1 VLRLAR
7 RADGGPLRIGHR
19 GAAALA
25 PANSLAAI
33 DAGLAVG
40 LDGIEIDVV
49 AEGGRLQVAHS
60 VGELG
65 PDSPSLDTVLE
76 RIAAS
81 PAFLDLDLKADGVED
96 ELAAALRR
104 QGLVE
109 RTIVT
114 SFLRRPLKRLAVLEP
129 GLLLG
134 RSFPND
140 RAGVVER
147 GLPDA
152 IVQAGLVALRPLLPF
167 DVVRLVR
174 GSSARVAS
182 LHHEVVSDALVRRC
196 RRHGIPVLAW
206 TANDPGSLG
215 RLTALGVHGVIT
227 DDPRIF
233 G

>member
-1 VLRLAR
+1 VLRLGR
-7 RADGGPLRIGHR
+7 RPDGGPLRIGHR

-25 PANSLAAI
+25 RANSLAAI
-33 DAGLAVG
+33 EAGLAVG
-40 LDGIEIDVV
+40 LDGVEIDVV
-49 AEGGRLQVAHS
+49 AEDGRLLVAHS
-60 VGELG
+60 VREVGV
-65 PDSPSLDTVLE
+65 DSPSLDAVLE

-81 PAFLDLDLKADGVED
+81 PAFLDLDLKADGLE
-96 ELAAALRR
+96 EALLAALRR
-104 QGLVE
+104 RGLVE

-114 SFLRRPLKRLAVLEP
+114 SFLRGPLRRLAVLEP

-147 GLPDA
+147 GLPDP
-152 IVQAGLVALRPLLPF
+152 IVRAGLVALRPLLPF

-206 TANDPGSLG
+206 TANDPGALG
-215 RLTALGVHGVIT
+215 RLAALGVDGVIT

>member
-1 VLRLAR
+1 MLSLAR

-40 LDGIEIDVV
+40 LDGVEIDVV
-49 AEGGRLQVAHS
+49 AGDGRLLVAHS
-60 VGELG
+60 VHELG
-65 PDSPSLDTVLE
+65 PDSPPLDAVLK

-81 PAFLDLDLKADGVED
+81 PAFLDLDLKADGVEE
-96 ELAAALRR
+96 ELLEALRR
-104 QGLVE
+104 HGLLE

-114 SFLRRPLKRLAVLEP
+114 SFLRSPLRRLALLEP

-140 RAGVVER
+140 RAELVER

-152 IVQAGLVALRPLLPF
+152 LVRAGLLAMRALLPL
-167 DVVRLVR
+167 DVVRFVR
-174 GSSARVAS
+174 GSSARVVS
-182 LHHEVVSDALVRRC
+182 VHHGVVSDPLVRRC
-196 RRHGIPVLAW
+196 HSHGISVLAW
-206 TANDPGSLG
+206 TANDPGALD
-215 RLTALGVHGVIT
+215 RLAALGVDAVIT

-233 G
+233 V

>member
-1 VLRLAR
+1 MLTLER
-7 RADGGPLRIGHR
+7 RPDGAPLRIGHR

-49 AEGGRLQVAHS
+49 AEGGRLLVAHS
-60 VGELG
+60 VAELG
-65 PDSPSLDTVLE
+65 PDSPSLDAVLE

-81 PAFLDLDLKADGVED
+81 PAFLDLDLKAEGAED
-96 ELAAALRR
+96 ELFAALHRHD
-104 QGLVE
+104 LVE

-114 SFLRRPLKRLAVLEP
+114 SFLRRPLRRLATLEP
-129 GLLLG
+129 NLLLG

-140 RAGVVER
+140 RADLVER

-152 IVQAGLVALRPLLPF
+152 FVRAGLLAMRALLPLH
-167 DVVRLVR
+167 VVRLAR
-174 GSSARVAS
+174 GSSARVVS
-182 LHHEVVSDALVRRC
+182 LHQGVVSDALVRRC
-196 RRHGIPVLAW
+196 RNHGIRVLAW
-206 TANDPGSLG
+206 TANDPGAYG
-215 RLTALGVHGVIT
+215 RLATLGVDAVIT

-233 G
+233 E

>member
-1 VLRLAR
+1 VLTLAR
-7 RADGGPLRIGHR
+7 RPDGGPLRIGHR

-40 LDGIEIDVV
+40 LDGVEIDVV
-49 AEGGRLQVAHS
+49 AEGGRLLVAHS

-65 PDSPSLDTVLE
+65 PGSPSLDAVLE

-81 PAFLDLDLKADGVED
+81 TAFLDLDLKADGVED
-96 ELAAALRR
+96 ELLAALRR
-104 QGLVE
+104 HGLVE

-114 SFLRRPLKRLAVLEP
+114 SFLRTPLRRLALLEP

-147 GLPDA
+147 GLPDP
-152 IVQAGLVALRPLLPF
+152 VVRAGLTMLRPLLPF

-174 GSSARVAS
+174 GSSARAAS
-182 LHHEVVSDALVRRC
+182 LHHQVVSDALVRRC

-206 TANDPGSLG
+206 TANDPGALG
-215 RLTALGVHGVIT
+215 RLAALGVAGVIT